1 MGAAGDSI
9 DTESDPLGMLSPTEE
24 TVDES
29 QLSWREKRRLRKK
42 RKQQEQARKA
52 AEKAGVIHDLV
63 MDDIELG
70 EDFEELDTYPVRPPF
85 SYVRILFDKRDYS
98 RFYYVVEP
106 KASEQEKQDL
116 QTIEAVREKEVQL
129 SETEKKDWEDHMS
142 IIILPSN
149 KIRCEHMPV

>member
-29 QLSWREKRRLRKK
+29 QLSWRDKRRLRKE

-70 EDFEELDTYPVRPPF
+70 
-85 SYVRILFDKRDYS
+85 
-98 RFYYVVEP
+98 
-106 KASEQEKQDL
+106 
-116 QTIEAVREKEVQL
+116 
-129 SETEKKDWEDHMS
+129 
-142 IIILPSN
+142 
-149 KIRCEHMPV
+149 